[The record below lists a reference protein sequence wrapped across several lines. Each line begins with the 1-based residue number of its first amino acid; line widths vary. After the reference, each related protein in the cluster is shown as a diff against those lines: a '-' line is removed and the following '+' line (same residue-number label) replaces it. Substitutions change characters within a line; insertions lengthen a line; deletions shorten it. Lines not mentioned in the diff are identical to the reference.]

1 MNTACVVTVMYN
13 CYIKIPPDCNI
24 CKSGE
29 HLDVSYDLIGLP
41 IGHALEIHILVVSGG
56 GPWGIN

>member
-1 MNTACVVTVMYN
+1 MYN

-56 GPWGIN
+56 GPWGSN